1 MRNLFGTDG
10 IRGIA
15 NVYPMTSEVSL
26 QLGRALAHVFK
37 SSNKSKHKILIGKDT
52 RLSGYMIETAMSAG
66 ICSMGVDVMLVGPM
80 PTPAIAFLTHSM
92 RADAG
97 IVISASHNPF
107 QDNGI
112 KIFAG
117 NGFKLPDS
125 QEEHLEELILSNELD
140 HLRPTANEIGKAFR
154 VDDATG
160 RYIVYLKNIFPNKF
174 TLDGIKIVVDCAH
187 GATYKVAPAVF
198 EELGAEVIKIGVTPN
213 GKNINDRCGSLYPEQ
228 LSKAVIKNGAHLGV
242 ALDGDGDR
250 AIFADE
256 IGEIVD
262 GDHIMAICANDLK
275 EQGNLN
281 ANTLVATVMSNI
293 GLEIAA
299 ERLGIFVKRTQV
311 GDRYV
316 VETMRTHNYNFGGEQ
331 SGHLIFLDHSST
343 GDGIIAALNLLSI
356 MIRKERKLSEL
367 KQIMESLP
375 QKMIN
380 ISVKEKK
387 PIESIP
393 ELKNFIDKVEKELD
407 KEGRVLIRYS
417 GTENKMRIMVE
428 GPTNDIVEKHV
439 NDIAEIAKK
448 YI

>member
-1 MRNLFGTDG
+1 
-10 IRGIA
+10 
-15 NVYPMTSEVSL
+15 
-26 QLGRALAHVFK
+26 
-37 SSNKSKHKILIGKDT
+37 
-52 RLSGYMIETAMSAG
+52 
-66 ICSMGVDVMLVGPM
+66 
-80 PTPAIAFLTHSM
+80 
-92 RADAG
+92 
-97 IVISASHNPF
+97 
-107 QDNGI
+107 
-112 KIFAG
+112 
-117 NGFKLPDS
+117 
-125 QEEHLEELILSNELD
+125 
-140 HLRPTANEIGKAFR
+140 
-154 VDDATG
+154 
-160 RYIVYLKNIFPNKF
+160 
-174 TLDGIKIVVDCAH
+174 
-187 GATYKVAPAVF
+187 
-198 EELGAEVIKIGVTPN
+198 
-213 GKNINDRCGSLYPEQ
+213 
-228 LSKAVIKNGAHLGV
+228 
-242 ALDGDGDR
+242 
-250 AIFADE
+250 
-256 IGEIVD
+256 
-262 GDHIMAICANDLK
+262 
-275 EQGNLN
+275 
-281 ANTLVATVMSNI
+281 MSNI